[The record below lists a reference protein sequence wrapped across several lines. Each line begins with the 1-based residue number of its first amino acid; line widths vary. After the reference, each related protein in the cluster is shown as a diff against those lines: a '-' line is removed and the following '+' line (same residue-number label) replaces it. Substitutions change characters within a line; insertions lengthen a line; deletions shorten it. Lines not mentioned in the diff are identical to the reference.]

1 MKMKIEKKREGRE
14 YKVESEKRSVV

>member
-1 MKMKIEKKREGRE
+1 MKIGKKREGRE